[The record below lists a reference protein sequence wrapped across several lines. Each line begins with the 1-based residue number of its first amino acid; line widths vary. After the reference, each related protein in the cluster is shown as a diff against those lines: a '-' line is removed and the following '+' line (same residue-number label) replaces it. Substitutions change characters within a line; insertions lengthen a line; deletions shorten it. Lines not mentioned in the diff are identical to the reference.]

1 MNTISQIFC
10 VLARRTTP
18 LLEYIKNRK
27 LEKQVRSDFCL
38 KFNIYVSHGFPLD
51 NLQLSILNS
60 SENSRRETR
69 GTKAERTGEET
80 SAGGGEKEAQGRGKT

>member
-38 KFNIYVSHGFPLD
+38 KFNIYVSCGFPLG
-51 NLQLSILNS
+51 NLQLIVLNS
-60 SENSRRETR
+60 SENPRREKGR
-69 GTKAERTGEET
+69 AKAEGIGEE
-80 SAGGGEKEAQGRGKT
+80 AAERRREKETQRRGKT

>member
-38 KFNIYVSHGFPLD
+38 KFNIYVSCGFPLD
-51 NLQLSILNS
+51 NLQLIVLNS
-60 SENSRRETR
+60 SEDTRREKR
-69 GTKAERTGEET
+69 RKKAERIGEET
-80 SAGGGEKEAQGRGKT
+80 SAGRREKEAQRRGKT

>member
-38 KFNIYVSHGFPLD
+38 KFNISVSSGFPLG
-51 NLQLSILNS
+51 NSQLIVLNS
-60 SENSRRETR
+60 SENSRGEKG
-69 GTKAERTGEET
+69 GTEAEGTGEEA
-80 SAGGGEKEAQGRGKT
+80 SERRREKETQRRGKT